1 MGHCELS
8 DFEWNLFLRLLAN
21 PLATF
26 VQGTIIHDDEFE
38 IPIGLIQDAIY

>member
-21 PLATF
+21 KSRRKPRVDNVSGSSRKF
-26 VQGTIIHDDEFE
+26 
-38 IPIGLIQDAIY
+38 Y